1 MEKNQKMASKYKF
14 KSTKTKLI
22 AGMTAVAIVPTISIA
37 IISNIYTQD
46 VMSKQVS
53 KSTLQLTKEA
63 SKSLEFKIQGV
74 ISQLDL
80 LSNNIDFT
88 DYYKIPEAPKYA
100 NDLLQETLKTNK
112 EYAFVYFA
120 NIKKEMLSAPNT
132 DLPDGYDPTSRDWYL
147 GAVEKDGQVFFS
159 EPYKDEGT
167 GQLVLTL
174 SKAVKDQNGQL
185 VGVVG
190 IDLDM
195 GNFSNSMKNIVI
207 GDKGFMTII
216 GGDGKYIFH
225 PNAKKIGADASK
237 LSVWNHIQKENEG
250 YSNYKLNGTETFSA
264 FTTNNSTHWKFVSQM
279 DNAEITKS
287 SDQVRNIGWLL
298 TAIFGVLSALCAY
311 FISRGVLKN
320 ILAVKNALQTASKGD
335 FSARVFVKTQDEFK
349 ELEESFNHTM
359 EQLSNSLQKVDD
371 TSKQVLSTSA
381 QLSGMTKET
390 SAAISEVAISIEQ
403 IAQGAGLQAK
413 NVQVG
418 YDQMKGLSEKL
429 DDISFATAN
438 MNHVSQHSMELSNKG
453 LERVVLLTDKAAET
467 KSSTLE
473 VASIIKDV
481 DVRMEE
487 INTIIDAI
495 TKITEQTNLLSLNA
509 SIESARAGEHGRGF
523 AVVANEVR
531 KLAEQSKASA
541 DEIKRIVD
549 SIKGVVKQAVEAMDR
564 TNLAVNEQDQA
575 VLETKAIFHDILTSV
590 QDLTQKVVNVEI
602 SVKESQTNKDT
613 VSHEIDS
620 ITAVSEQTAAAT
632 EEVSA
637 SAEQI
642 SATMISFTQ
651 HAAGLKELSER
662 LEEELKKFKLN

>member
-1 MEKNQKMASKYKF
+1 
-14 KSTKTKLI
+14 
-22 AGMTAVAIVPTISIA
+22 
-37 IISNIYTQD
+37 
-46 VMSKQVS
+46 
-53 KSTLQLTKEA
+53 
-63 SKSLEFKIQGV
+63 
-74 ISQLDL
+74 
-80 LSNNIDFT
+80 
-88 DYYKIPEAPKYA
+88 
-100 NDLLQETLKTNK
+100 
-112 EYAFVYFA
+112 
-120 NIKKEMLSAPNT
+120 
-132 DLPDGYDPTSRDWYL
+132 
-147 GAVEKDGQVFFS
+147 
-159 EPYKDEGT
+159 
-167 GQLVLTL
+167 
-174 SKAVKDQNGQL
+174 
-185 VGVVG
+185 
-190 IDLDM
+190 
-195 GNFSNSMKNIVI
+195 
-207 GDKGFMTII
+207 
-216 GGDGKYIFH
+216 
-225 PNAKKIGADASK
+225 
-237 LSVWNHIQKENEG
+237 
-250 YSNYKLNGTETFSA
+250 
-264 FTTNNSTHWKFVSQM
+264 
-279 DNAEITKS
+279 
-287 SDQVRNIGWLL
+287 
-298 TAIFGVLSALCAY
+298 
-311 FISRGVLKN
+311 
-320 ILAVKNALQTASKGD
+320 
-335 FSARVFVKTQDEFK
+335 
-349 ELEESFNHTM
+349 M

-429 DDISFATAN
+429 DDISSATAN

-575 VLETKAIFHDILTSV
+575 VIETKAIFHDILTSV
-590 QDLTQKVVNVEI
+590 QDLTQKVVNVEV